1 MGLKERIIKS
11 LYKHDPHGKGNIGKV
26 FAACIVVIATIF
38 IVAAVK
44 YIMNM

>member
-1 MGLKERIIKS
+1 MNLKERIIKS

-26 FAACIVVIATIF
+26 SAACLIVITIIF

-44 YIMNM
+44 TIINM

>member
-1 MGLKERIIKS
+1 MSAKEKIKAS

-26 FAACIVVIATIF
+26 SAACIVVIATIF